1 MNIVIIPARGGS
13 KRIPKKNIKSFRG
26 QPMITWSIQAAKEA
40 NCFDKIIVSTDST
53 EIASIAK
60 AEGAWIPFIRPFNLS
75 DDHTTTK
82 TVVLHCIDWLKE
94 NKFEPRF
101 VCCLYATAPFV
112 RASDL
117 KNGLELITKEK
128 EDRFVFTAT
137 NFSFPIQRA
146 IRLNAKGI
154 SSMFYPKHFNT
165 RSQDLEK
172 AYHDA
177 GQFYIAK
184 PKIWLEKSNL
194 FENST
199 PILIPNWRVQDI
211 DEEDDWL
218 RAEIMHQILE
228 NNYS

>member
-26 QPMITWSIQAAKEA
+26 QPMISWSIQAAKEA

-60 AEGAWIPFIRPFNLS
+60 AEGAWIPFIRPSNLS
-75 DDHTTTK
+75 DDHATTK

-112 RASDL
+112 RAYDL
-117 KNGLELITKEK
+117 KNGLELITKQK
-128 EDRFVFTAT
+128 EDKFVFTAT

-146 IRLNAKGI
+146 IRLNSKGI
-154 SSMFYPKHFNT
+154 ASMFYPKHFNT

-211 DEEDDWL
+211 DDEDDWL
-218 RAEIMHQILE
+218 RAEIMHKILE